1 MGTEGDIAAQE
12 LFQVF
17 RETIIRWLDR
27 ARHLTPGEGFEL
39 GALVSRLERELLAE
53 EGGDLVAR
61 RMALIGEVQ
70 LSLADVHAPEA
81 LISAAGHL
89 KGRLPAV
96 SAPAR
101 VRASGSSVVDFP
113 VFDAPG
119 PKFGILEAEVPPPA
133 SGGKAM
139 EANPAE
145 PPRGERLRILP
156 SGNQSAG
163 PLAEPWK
170 RVPLKRLARA
180 VPSARMVVDP
190 IDQPGPSFDPSDF
203 NSKQ

>member
-96 SAPAR
+96 SAPASG
-101 VRASGSSVVDFP
+101 ASGLRGGYGGTGRVSIHTACTSPPNNTHNDSKSS
-113 VFDAPG
+113 
-119 PKFGILEAEVPPPA
+119 
-133 SGGKAM
+133 ST
-139 EANPAE
+139 
-145 PPRGERLRILP
+145 
-156 SGNQSAG
+156 
-163 PLAEPWK
+163 
-170 RVPLKRLARA
+170 
-180 VPSARMVVDP
+180 
-190 IDQPGPSFDPSDF
+190 
-203 NSKQ
+203 